1 MEKRRDY
8 EKLYNLMRASE
19 INERFPGISWVEYV
33 NRILSP
39 YTKLG
44 DNELINVAVPSYLND
59 FTELIKSTPKRIL
72 ANYAMWRITKESI
85 PMLSER
91 LRDRLTEF
99 SKTLTGTSVKSPRW
113 KKCVSDTSGNLN
125 IALSSLYVR
134 NYFDENT
141 KKLAMELIENL
152 RQSYRNILKEVRN
165 I

>member
-1 MEKRRDY
+1 MSTREMTKNY
-8 EKLYNLMRASE
+8 
-19 INERFPGISWVEYV
+19 PGINWIEYI
-33 NRILSP
+33 NNILKPHSS
-39 YTKLG
+39 LN
-44 DNELINVAVPSYLND
+44 DDEFINIAVLSYLND
-59 FTELIKSTPKRIL
+59 LDVLLKSTPKRVL

-125 IALSSLYVR
+125 VALSSLYIR

-141 KKLAMELIENL
+141 KKLALELIENL
-152 RQSYRNILKEVRN
+152 RQSYRNILKEVK
-165 I
+165 